1 MALASVPV
9 GELAGLE
16 AEAPLEVAAAPRLVQ
31 EEPPRVVALTEW
43 VALPDR
49 AALPGAA
56 AVG

>member
-1 MALASVPV
+1 MASVPV